1 MTNRTYEILDRWQ
14 VALFIDNNGVLCT
27 LPVGAEGVLENDRYL
42 SVVNLDDPQYANGE
56 EKDGFANDARE
67 AQVRLRK
74 RWLRDRQS

>member
-1 MTNRTYEILDRWQ
+1 MTNRTYEILDRWE
-14 VALFIDNNGVLCT
+14 VALFIDNNGVLCM

-42 SVVNLDDPQYANGE
+42 SVVNFDNPQYADGE
-56 EKDGFANDARE
+56 EKEGFANDARE